1 MSGPGPLGSRL
12 TCPCQL
18 CLTWRRLGEE
28 VHLGHESVSFQA
40 KALGLLRAAFEELVD
55 YREAHRLSLWQPLAG
70 GSQQGAEDKHNQDLA
85 PVRGSSRGGDR
96 ERRERRKRSREGESE
111 EARPAKKTDK
121 ERRREESRSR
131 RRRRHKSPQSPVVST
146 GARPVDHQVSPQS
159 HQRTVRSSSEK
170 GATSVKEERSKA
182 TSVVEGVAAPE
193 GRDSKEGRHPRPATP
208 SRSSRL
214 RLIEQRKE
222 LLEDAR
228 PGPEEPPPGCWSLH
242 ARPAE
247 PRHPPR
253 GFRPPEPQGPP
264 PGWVPPGGSKSKG
277 VVRRER
283 QEDILQF
290 GLDPARKA
298 EREAKRR
305 GWSHRL
311 PVKRP

>member
-1 MSGPGPLGSRL
+1 M
-12 TCPCQL
+12 
-18 CLTWRRLGEE
+18 
-28 VHLGHESVSFQA
+28 SFQA

-159 HQRTVRSSSEK
+159 HQRTVRSS
-170 GATSVKEERSKA
+170 ATSVKEERSKA

-283 QEDILQF
+283 QADILQF

-305 GWSHRL
+305 G
-311 PVKRP
+311 